1 MSSRGRLA
9 ALSGVTAASVVVP
22 TAMLVQLLATLAAD
36 RSSHVWGLLRISI
49 NSAADST
56 SIGLGVD
63 TLSTL
68 LLWAAAALGCGALTF
83 VAARFRT

>member
-9 ALSGVTAASVVVP
+9 VLSGVTAASVVVP

-36 RSSHVWGLLRISI
+36 RSSHVWGLLQISI
-49 NSAADST
+49 NPVAAST

-68 LLWAAAALGCGALTF
+68 LLWVATALGCGALTF
-83 VAARFRT
+83 VAARSRL